1 MPLFL
6 FYNLKSKGSILVL
19 TQKGLESRLHHKVCA
34 KLVWMN
40 KKSLVFHW
48 VLGINYAKQQLQHN

>member
-1 MPLFL
+1 MILLQSYTKGIRIKATP
-6 FYNLKSKGSILVL
+6 KS
-19 TQKGLESRLHHKVCA
+19 HHNFV
-34 KLVWMN
+34 MII

>member
-6 FYNLKSKGSILVL
+6 FYILLSLSTTEVL
-19 TQKGLESRLHHKVCA
+19 TQKGLELRQNHKINSFE
-34 KLVWMN
+34 LII